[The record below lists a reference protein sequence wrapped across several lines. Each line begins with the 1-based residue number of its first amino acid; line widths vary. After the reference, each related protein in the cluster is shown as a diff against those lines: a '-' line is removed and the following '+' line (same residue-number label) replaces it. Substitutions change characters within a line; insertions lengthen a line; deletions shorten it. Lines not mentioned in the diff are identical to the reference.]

1 MPEPIP
7 ALTGLPSPVAR
18 GPDISTKA
26 YWHAGSSLP
35 TESKCRKAT
44 AG

>member
-18 GPDISTKA
+18 DPTATKA
-26 YWHAGSSLP
+26 YWHAGSNLP
-35 TESKCRKAT
+35 TESKCREAT

>member
-18 GPDISTKA
+18 GPDISNQGLLARRFQPANGKQV
-26 YWHAGSSLP
+26 P
-35 TESKCRKAT
+35 
-44 AG
+44 